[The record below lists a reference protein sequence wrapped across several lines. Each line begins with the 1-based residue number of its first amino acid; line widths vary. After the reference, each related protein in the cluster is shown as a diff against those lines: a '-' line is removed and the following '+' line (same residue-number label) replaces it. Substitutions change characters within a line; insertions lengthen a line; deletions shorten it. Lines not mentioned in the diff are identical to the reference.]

1 MSKNHTDGLLSL
13 MGSFSVHVSLL
24 LTMLLTVKVPL
35 DEFGKFDEQSL
46 SIYNL
51 LCVTH
56 IVLALVTLMNHWITF
71 KVVKSALNALSVILY
86 IFSLIAI
93 YQYLQENKSLETN
106 GFKDKLT
113 LDELSQGEQKEDY
126 VLEFKFWMYVECL
139 LFFGTLASNLV
150 FMMLRQCSKSQLII
164 NSNNGQLVEPKQ

>member
-1 MSKNHTDGLLSL
+1 M
-13 MGSFSVHVSLL
+13 
-24 LTMLLTVKVPL
+24 
-35 DEFGKFDEQSL
+35 
-46 SIYNL
+46 
-51 LCVTH
+51 
-56 IVLALVTLMNHWITF
+56 
-71 KVVKSALNALSVILY
+71 VKSALNALSVILY

-93 YQYLQENKSLETN
+93 YQYLQENKSHESN
-106 GFKDKLT
+106 GFKEKLT

-139 LFFGTLASNLV
+139 LFLGTLASNLV